1 MQMKWFKVIN
11 KYFMFKKLLIRK
23 IKKNKIR
30 KLALVMRMFI
40 IHSELMMNLIALLIK
55 IIIF

>member
-30 KLALVMRMFI
+30 KLVLVMRMFI
-40 IHSELMMNLIALLIK
+40 IHSELMMNLTALLIK